1 MIKCAVIAFPGN
13 NCETETARAANRNGF
28 DTKIFRWNQKKDL
41 EKFSPQFII
50 LPGGFSFEDRGRS
63 GLLASKEPIFDYLRE
78 VAQTGTI
85 ILGICN
91 GAQMVVESGL
101 IPAEIALAKN
111 IRRDKNGHVLGTG
124 FFNSWVYLKP
134 ENTNTVFTKYLDKNI
149 LKVPVAHGEG
159 RFVSRDATVLQQ
171 IEKGELVA
179 LRYCD
184 EGGKV
189 SEAFPITPNGSSFA
203 TAAICNKE
211 GTIMAMMPHP
221 ERFFDN
227 FDGDNI
233 FQSIKKSI
241 ELKEVVPSVVIGD
254 FAALLQQEI
263 LPIKNKENT
272 LWIEKKLIITDN
284 ENFSVKSTAQNICG
298 KDIQLEK
305 TIGFEISSSLKDL
318 KIQKTENSEKTGGCR
333 QLLTDSGLI
342 YNESKEFLIND
353 DFYKEKQSV
362 YVSDF
367 EDDEADHLADLLTK
381 QLGGKITVKI
391 YKGWH
396 FPKNTDKKD
405 IEKIIQSRLF
415 ANPNSSQLFK
425 K

>member
-1 MIKCAVIAFPGN
+1 MIKCAIIAFPGN
-13 NCETETARAANRNGF
+13 NCETETARAAKRNGF
-28 DTKIFRWNQKKDL
+28 NTQIFRWNQKRDL
-41 EKFSPQFII
+41 EEFSPQFII

-78 VAQTGTI
+78 VAQKGTI

-111 IRRDKNGHVLGTG
+111 IRRDKDGHVLGTG
-124 FFNSWVYLKP
+124 FFNSWVNLKP
-134 ENTNTVFTKYLDKNI
+134 ENKNTVFTKYLKKQI

-159 RFVSRDATVLQQ
+159 RFVSRDAIVLQKLK
-171 IEKGELVA
+171 KGDLVGF
-179 LRYCD
+179 RYCD
-184 EGGKV
+184 KNGEV
-189 SEAFPITPNGSSFA
+189 SEKFPITPNGSVSA
-203 TAAICNKE
+203 VASICNKE

-221 ERFFDN
+221 ERFFDS
-227 FDGDNI
+227 FDGDEI

-241 ELKEVVPSVVIGD
+241 EQGDLVSRVVIRD
-254 FAALLQQEI
+254 FAILLQQGV
-263 LPIKNKENT
+263 LPIRKKENT

-284 ENFSVKSTAQNICG
+284 ENFSVQATAQNICRKG
-298 KDIQLEK
+298 IKLEK
-305 TIGFEISSSLKDL
+305 TIAFEVTSSLKNL
-318 KIQKTENSEKTGGCR
+318 EITNNSEEKKGCR
-333 QLLTDSGLI
+333 DLLINSGLL
-342 YNESKEFLIND
+342 YNESKEFLVND
-353 DFYKEKQSV
+353 DFNKNKKSI

-367 EDDEADHLADLLTK
+367 EDDEADYLAEALTN

>member
-13 NCETETARAANRNGF
+13 NCEIETARAAKRNGF
-28 DTKIFRWNQKKDL
+28 KSQIFRWNQKKDL
-41 EKFSPQFII
+41 REFKPQFII

-111 IRRDKNGHVLGTG
+111 IRRDETGHVLGTG
-124 FFNSWVYLKP
+124 FFNSWVSLKP
-134 ENTNTVFTKYLDKNI
+134 ENKNTVFTKYLEKRV
-149 LKVPVAHGEG
+149 LTVPVAHGEG
-159 RFVSRDATVLQQ
+159 RFVSRDEKVLKKLK
-171 IEKGELVA
+171 EGSLA
-179 LRYCD
+179 AFRYCD
-184 EGGKV
+184 ESGKV
-189 SEAFPITPNGSSFA
+189 SDSFPITPNGSNFA

-211 GTIMAMMPHP
+211 GTVMAMMPHP

-227 FDGDNI
+227 FDGDEI

-241 ELKEVVPSVVIGD
+241 EVGEVVKKVEIRD
-254 FAALLQQEI
+254 FATLLQQEI
-263 LPIKNKENT
+263 LPIKKKEKT
-272 LWIEKKLIITDN
+272 LWLEKKLIITDN
-284 ENFSVKSTAQNICG
+284 ENFSVKSTAKNICG
-298 KDIQLEK
+298 KDISLEK
-305 TIGFEISSSLKDL
+305 TIGFEITGDVD
-318 KIQKTENSEKTGGCR
+318 EKATIG
-333 QLLTDSGLI
+333 SGLI
-342 YNESKEFLIND
+342 YNESKEFLVD
-353 DFYKEKQSV
+353 DVFASTKESV

-367 EDDEADHLADLLTK
+367 EDDEADHLADQLK
-381 QLGGKITVKI
+381 EQLGKDIKIKI

-396 FPKNTDKKD
+396 FNKDTDKKE
-405 IEKIIQSRLF
+405 IETLIGSRLF
-415 ANPNSSQLFK
+415 ANPNSAQLFK